1 MDKMGK
7 RYKKIMKMAIFYLTC
22 PNEEEADKI
31 SKVLLEKKL
40 VACAKKFPVSSTS
53 WWKGRLGNANE
64 ILVSYESIEENF
76 DKVDKEVAKLHSDE
90 TYVLYSVLVN
100 KTTKKVEE
108 WIKEELTTK

>member
-1 MDKMGK
+1 
-7 RYKKIMKMAIFYLTC
+7 MAIFYLTC
-22 PNEEEADKI
+22 PSEEEADRI
-31 SKVLLEKKL
+31 SKALLNKKL

-53 WWKGRLGNANE
+53 WWKGKLGNASE
-64 ILVSYESIEENF
+64 TLVSYESVEKNF
-76 DKVDKEVAKLHSDE
+76 DEVNREVAKLHSDE